1 MSAGKVRTVLGDVD
15 PQTIG
20 RTMMHEH
27 LLIGFMRWR
36 REAGTLEWRGNPD
49 PRAGEPITLANRY
62 WVSFYGRHPDEYRL
76 DDEETAIAEAERFK
90 SAGGATIVDVSN
102 PDLTRQAEAL
112 QRISRTTGLH
122 VVMGCGRYV
131 GSNHPLDMDQR
142 SVDELTQELIRDV
155 TEGADGTDI
164 RSGIIGE
171 IGTEYPI
178 SKNEERSL
186 VAATEAQRETGAA
199 ISIHPGRNPRAPMEV
214 MQILTQAGCD
224 ASRCVMG
231 HLDRTLFSSEDL
243 LELATTSC
251 YLEFDLF
258 GQESSYYA
266 HAPIDM
272 PNDAM
277 RINYIRDLIEAGYGD
292 KIVISQ
298 DICQKSNL
306 TSYGGHGYAHIL
318 ENVVPV
324 MLRKG
329 MTEEDIDRI
338 LIENPAR
345 ILTLVDPAETLT
357 RHQLS

>member
-15 PQTIG
+15 PKTLG

-36 REAGTLEWRGNPD
+36 TEAGTLTVRKHSD
-49 PRAGEPITLANRY
+49 PRANQPISLQNRH
-62 WVSFYGRHPDEYRL
+62 WVAYYGRHPDEYRL
-76 DDEETAIAEAERFK
+76 DDEETAIVEAERFRK
-90 SAGGATIVDVSN
+90 AGGGAIVEVSN
-102 PDLTRQAEAL
+102 PDLTRQPKAL
-112 QRISRTTGLH
+112 QRISRATGLH
-122 VVMGCGRYV
+122 LVMGCGRYV
-131 GSNHPLDMDQR
+131 GSMHPLDMDLR
-142 SVDELTQELIRDV
+142 TTDELAQEMIRDV

-178 SKNEERSL
+178 TRNEQRSL
-186 VAATEAQRETGAA
+186 EAAAIAQRETGAA
-199 ISIHPGRNPRAPMEV
+199 ISLHPGRDQKAPLAV
-214 MQILTQAGCD
+214 LDILTRAGCD
-224 ASRCVMG
+224 TSRCIMD
-231 HLDRTLFSSEDL
+231 HLDRTLFNSEDL
-243 LELATTSC
+243 LELAATGC

-277 RINYIRDLIEAGYGD
+277 RINFIMDLIDAGYD
-292 KIVISQ
+292 DYIVVSQ

-306 TSYGGHGYAHIL
+306 TRYGGHGYAHIL
-318 ENVVPV
+318 ENVVPM

-329 MTEEDIDRI
+329 MTEADIEKI
-338 LIENPAR
+338 LIQNPAR
-345 ILTLVDPAETLT
+345 ILTLAEPLT
-357 RHQLS
+357 H